1 MVRKS
6 VTLSLQEKIEKI
18 RAKKGIAFSLSTP
31 TFVPKVI
38 KNPNLKKF
46 NIQGTLS
53 GEKKL
58 INLAKKYLFYNW
70 KIKNTNQIEL
80 LITSGAKAALYCIF
94 KVIGDRFKQKHFG
107 IVNPN
112 WPTYIDLI
120 KISGAKSFFFNTTL
134 KNNYEIDLNSITKF
148 IKKNNLKILIISSPN
163 NPSGK
168 IYETNTIKKLI
179 NICEENKCY
188 LVIDESFSLYIFREE
203 FKRTYIAYESKY
215 LILVNSFSKNFH
227 LQGLRLGVILASKSL
242 IEEFANIHIAINGA
256 PNNLS
261 QKLIINNSE
270 SLLNIV
276 DIKKKMN
283 FVSNFL
289 SSKGVEYYKPDGSF
303 YLFPKI
309 LNKKKF
315 RNLSTKKGLF
325 YLDGKYFGSKIYN
338 GYYRFCFEKKQ
349 TELKKIINIMNRYE
363 IY

>member
-1 MVRKS
+1 MIRKS
-6 VTLSLQEKIEKI
+6 VTLSLQEKIDKV
-18 RAKKGIAFSLSTP
+18 RVKKGYGLSLSTP

-38 KNPNLKKF
+38 KNTSLKKF
-46 NIQGTLS
+46 NMQGSLS

-58 INLAKKYLFYNW
+58 INLAKKHLFYHWNIK
-70 KIKNTNQIEL
+70 KINEIDL

-94 KVIGDRFKQKHFG
+94 KVIASKFRQAHFG

-120 KISGAKSFFFNTTL
+120 KISGAKSFFFNTIL
-134 KNNYEIDLNSITKF
+134 KNNYEINLDSITKF
-148 IKKNNLKILIISSPN
+148 IKMKKLKILIISSPN

-168 IYETNTIKKLI
+168 IYEKEIIEKLI
-179 NICEENKCY
+179 NICEKNKCY
-188 LVIDESFSLYIFREE
+188 LVIDESFSSHIFKE
-203 FKRTYIAYESKY
+203 KIKGTYMNYQSKY

-227 LQGLRLGVILASKSL
+227 LQGLRLGAILTSKKL
-242 IEEFANIHIAINGA
+242 IQEFANVHIAINGA
-256 PNNLS
+256 PNNLA
-261 QKLIINNSE
+261 QNLIINNSK
-270 SLLNIV
+270 SLLKTE

-283 FVSNFL
+283 FVCNFL

-309 LNKKKF
+309 LNAKKF
-315 RNLSTKKGLF
+315 RTLSNKKGLF

-338 GYYRFCFEKKQ
+338 SHYRFCFEKKKE
-349 TELKKIINIMNRYE
+349 ELEKIINLMNKYE